1 MKNFNLKDK
10 HVLAIMT
17 LVCAGLIVMSLAT
30 QNVVGSLQSGASYLV
45 EPFQVSINKIG
56 TWFTGISDGFKSAK
70 ELADENKELKDQ
82 ISRLTEQNNNFI
94 QQQDELE
101 RLEALYKLDSEFPE
115 YDKVAATVI
124 SKDPGNWYNT
134 FVINKGSEDGIE
146 VDMNVLGGGG
156 LVGIV
161 TETGRN
167 WSKVR
172 SIIDDESNVSAMI
185 NGKALLCT
193 VAGSLKDMNNGKIT
207 FFGLQDPDELVTSG
221 DMVVT
226 SNISEKF
233 LPGFTI
239 GYISDI
245 EKNSNNL
252 TKSGTIIP
260 ASDFTEIREV
270 LVVMTLKNTGED
282 TEESGES
289 GN

>member
-1 MKNFNLKDK
+1 
-10 HVLAIMT
+10 MT
-17 LVCAGLIVMSLAT
+17 LVCVGLIVMSLAT
-30 QNVVGSLQSGASYLV
+30 QNVVGSIQSGASYLV

-82 ISRLTEQNNNFI
+82 IAQLTEQNNNFI

>member
-1 MKNFNLKDK
+1 
-10 HVLAIMT
+10 MT

-82 ISRLTEQNNNFI
+82 IAQLTEQNNNFI

-193 VAGSLKDMNNGKIT
+193 VAGSLKDINNGKIT

>member
-70 ELADENKELKDQ
+70 ELADENKDLKDQ

-115 YDKVAATVI
+115 YEKVAATVI
-124 SKDPGNWYNT
+124 SKDPGNWYST
-134 FVINKGSEDGIE
+134 FVINKGSQDGIE

-172 SIIDDESNVSAMI
+172 SI
-185 NGKALLCT
+185 T
-193 VAGSLKDMNNGKIT
+193 
-207 FFGLQDPDELVTSG
+207 
-221 DMVVT
+221 
-226 SNISEKF
+226 
-233 LPGFTI
+233 
-239 GYISDI
+239 
-245 EKNSNNL
+245 
-252 TKSGTIIP
+252 
-260 ASDFTEIREV
+260 
-270 LVVMTLKNTGED
+270 
-282 TEESGES
+282 
-289 GN
+289 

>member
-1 MKNFNLKDK
+1 
-10 HVLAIMT
+10 MT
-17 LVCAGLIVMSLAT
+17 LVCVGLIVMSLAT
-30 QNVVGSLQSGASYLV
+30 QNVVGSIQSGASYLV

-82 ISRLTEQNNNFI
+82 ISQLTEQNNNFI

>member
-82 ISRLTEQNNNFI
+82 IAQLTEQNNNFI

-115 YDKVAATVI
+115 YEKVAATVI
-124 SKDPGNWYNT
+124 SKDPGNWYST
-134 FVINKGSEDGIE
+134 FVINKGSQDGIE

>member
-82 ISRLTEQNNNFI
+82 ISQLTEQNNNFI

-115 YDKVAATVI
+115 YEKVAATVI
-124 SKDPGNWYNT
+124 SKDPGNWYST
-134 FVINKGSEDGIE
+134 FVINKGSQDGIE

>member
-17 LVCAGLIVMSLAT
+17 LVCVGLIVMSLAT
-30 QNVVGSLQSGASYLV
+30 QNVVGSIQSGASYLV

-82 ISRLTEQNNNFI
+82 ISQLTEQNNNFI

>member
-1 MKNFNLKDK
+1 
-10 HVLAIMT
+10 MT

-82 ISRLTEQNNNFI
+82 IAQLTEQNNNFI

>member
-82 ISRLTEQNNNFI
+82 IAQLTEQNNNFI

>member
-17 LVCAGLIVMSLAT
+17 LVCVGLIVMSLAT
-30 QNVVGSLQSGASYLV
+30 QNVVGSIQSGASYLV

-82 ISRLTEQNNNFI
+82 ISQLTEQNNNFI

-115 YDKVAATVI
+115 YEKVAATVI
-124 SKDPGNWYNT
+124 SKDPGNWYST
-134 FVINKGSEDGIE
+134 FVINKGSQDGIE

>member
-17 LVCAGLIVMSLAT
+17 LVCVGLIVMSLAT
-30 QNVVGSLQSGASYLV
+30 QNVVGSIQSGASYLV

-82 ISRLTEQNNNFI
+82 IAQLTEQNNNFI

>member
-17 LVCAGLIVMSLAT
+17 LVCVGLIVMSLAT
-30 QNVVGSLQSGASYLV
+30 QNVVGSIQSGASYLV

-82 ISRLTEQNNNFI
+82 ISQLTEQNNNFI

-115 YDKVAATVI
+115 YEKVAATVI

>member
-10 HVLAIMT
+10 HILAIMT

-70 ELADENKELKDQ
+70 ELADENKDLKDQ

-115 YDKVAATVI
+115 YEKVTATVI
-124 SKDPGNWYNT
+124 SKDPGNWYST
-134 FVINKGSEDGIE
+134 FVINKGSQDGIE